1 MHQSYSTA
9 PHLSILRGLKEC
21 ASCDIV
27 SHMYQVTIEN
37 FSGPLEKLLEL
48 IEAKKL
54 DITRI
59 SLAEVTGD
67 FLAYVQA
74 LRERME
80 GPDTESEQPGDDEA
94 VEQADA
100 VAAAERARASRLVAD
115 FLVVAAQLILIKSKA
130 LLPDLAPTAEEEES
144 MYDLE
149 RRLKIY
155 SELKPMF
162 ASMKKAWAGASHS
175 YSRELM
181 RDIAPIFYPPSSATP
196 DSMHESFKQLIQSLG
211 SLVVEQ
217 KNVQRQIITL
227 EGKISELSSRI
238 ASGISRFSAV
248 IHEKSKEESIV
259 LFLALLHLLRDR
271 LLSVSQASV
280 FGDITMEQRE
290 GELN

>member
-1 MHQSYSTA
+1 
-9 PHLSILRGLKEC
+9 
-21 ASCDIV
+21 
-27 SHMYQVTIEN
+27 MYQVTIEN